1 MPPSTQH
8 GQDMRLPFTDRQEA
22 GRLLADEL
30 AGMHLVDPVVLAL
43 PRGGVPVACEV
54 ARRLNAPLDLL
65 LARKIGVP
73 GEPEVAL
80 AAVVEGEPPQ
90 VILDEQLAAEHPVSS
105 EWMEAAVAQ
114 QVHEIKRRRDV
125 YLRGRPALTL
135 HGRTVLVVDD
145 GMATGTTMRAALS
158 ALRQVGARRLI
169 AAIPLAPASAVMLLA
184 READDVI
191 CLAQPASFRAVGEH
205 YEDFHQLADE
215 EVVDLL
221 DQAWHRQHTSRTAA

>member
-1 MPPSTQH
+1 MSHSTQH
-8 GQDMRLPFTDRQEA
+8 GQNMHLPFADRQEA

-30 AGMHLVDPVVLAL
+30 ADMHLVDPVVLAL

-73 GEPEVAL
+73 NEPEVAL
-80 AAVVEGEPPQ
+80 AAVVEGAPPQ
-90 VILDEQLAAEHPVSS
+90 VILDEQLAAENPVSS

-114 QVHEIKRRRDV
+114 QVHEIKRRREV
-125 YLRGRPALTL
+125 YLRGRPALAL
-135 HGRTVLVVDD
+135 RGRTVIVVDD
-145 GMATGTTMRAALS
+145 GVATGTTMRAALS
-158 ALRQVGARRLI
+158 ALRQVSARRLI
-169 AAIPLAPASAVMLLA
+169 VAIPLAPSSAVMQLA

-191 CLAQPASFRAVGEH
+191 CVAQPAPFRAVGEH

-215 EVVDLL
+215 EVIDLL
-221 DQAWHRQHTSRTAA
+221 DQAWRRQHISRPAA